1 MPAMPVPEKFVDLIA
16 TVTAAIDGK
25 PVEPPLAD
33 FLNQQFPPG
42 GGVFEAIQTLC
53 RQGCAEGWLCAR
65 EAEGIK
71 FGRPVKA
78 GERTHG
84 FSVDVVE
91 MQDIIGPH
99 HRHPRGEIDM
109 VMPFD
114 ETAKFDGT
122 PRGWKV
128 YGPNSAHRP
137 AVAGGR
143 ALVLY
148 LLPQGEIE
156 FTRG

>member
-1 MPAMPVPEKFVDLIA
+1 
-16 TVTAAIDGK
+16 
-25 PVEPPLAD
+25 
-33 FLNQQFPPG
+33 
-42 GGVFEAIQTLC
+42 
-53 RQGCAEGWLCAR
+53 
-65 EAEGIK
+65 
-71 FGRPVKA
+71 
-78 GERTHG
+78 
-84 FSVDVVE
+84 
-91 MQDIIGPH
+91 MQDIVGPH
-99 HRHPRGEIDM
+99 HRHPKGEIDM

-122 PRGWKV
+122 PKGWKV